1 MHCES
6 VTVQLQTPEAPPPR
20 FSVQFQDGEGGS
32 RGEARCGGAAAAP
45 RQDAYACGDSPG
57 EGGEV
62 QACVISSD

>member
-6 VTVQLQTPEAPPPR
+6 VTVQTPDSRGSPPR

-32 RGEARCGGAAAAP
+32 REQARCGGAAAAP
-45 RQDAYACGDSPG
+45 RQDANACGDSPG

-62 QACVISSD
+62 QACVISSY